1 MFKNWL
7 AFCLVTLFLCTT
19 AAEAK
24 RVALVIGNSNYE
36 QTGSLS
42 NPANDV
48 LTVAQSATKAG
59 FDDVIVAR
67 DLGMQAFQMK
77 IREFRE
83 KATGAE
89 LAMVYYAGH
98 GVESRGKNWLIPI
111 DAKLQTSLDLPYEAI
126 NLDRILEALEA
137 STIGMVVLD
146 ACRNNPFGN
155 TWRSGSRA
163 VQQGLV
169 GVDADD
175 ILVIYAAAPG
185 QTADD
190 GNGPN
195 SPFATSLAKRLVQP
209 DLPIQMLGGSIRD
222 DVLSA
227 TGGKQRPYVS
237 ANITGTPIY
246 LVQSPPK
253 PVATA
258 VAAVG
263 SASTAGNRSRLD
275 ALSWRGALSANSS
288 SAYSAYLTEFPDG
301 LFADLAKE
309 KINELRQPVLSG
321 RTTRV
326 ASTPPV
332 QSFQAAPAPRTAPP
346 LTAAPA
352 TVSSTPPISAFRLPT
367 DPEPTPDPQPQVKQP
382 AAATKPAPA
391 PAPAS
396 APTIDTTSNGSE
408 IKMARSGA
416 DLAYV
421 PPSVVE
427 PPLPS
432 LPPTPVLL
440 QKDYPDCKESH
451 QHLVD
456 PLDKANDINACTVKL
471 DQYYENVLNKFR
483 EDMNAHQDRISAI
496 YTEKVAGRMEYSA
509 ANRDRF
515 YKGMM
520 QEHADSNPDGPNL
533 AVYRAAVELYESD
546 RNYLRDRFCFNT
558 GCEGY
563 TIPENFGFSRMKGYE
578 ADSDDDAVEV
588 AANSEKSK
596 KSKKKKKKKKSGG
609 KCKKSRGRGALLG
622 SIFGGL
628 AGKAAGLNKAGTLLA
643 SGLGALIV
651 GEIACQLDEKEQKE
665 AAQATQTVAEVEKV
679 GATAT
684 WKSPTRSGV
693 SGSSTVTALN
703 TQPNGQKCLT
713 ITDVAFIDGEET
725 RVSKQMCRG
734 NKGGR
739 YVIMA

>member
-1 MFKNWL
+1 MLKNWL
-7 AFCLVTLFLCTT
+7 ALCFVILFLWDSG
-19 AAEAK
+19 AEAK
-24 RVALVIGNSNYE
+24 RVALVIGNGTYE
-36 QTGSLS
+36 RTGSLA
-42 NPANDV
+42 NPSNDV
-48 LTVAQSATKAG
+48 LTVAQAAQKAG
-59 FDDVIVAR
+59 FDDVVVAR
-67 DLGMQAFQMK
+67 DLGIQAFQTK

-83 KATGAE
+83 KATGAD

-98 GVESRGKNWLIPI
+98 GVESRGKNWLIPV

-126 NLDRILEALEA
+126 NLDRILESLESA
-137 STIGMVVLD
+137 SIGMVVLD
-146 ACRNNPFGN
+146 ACRNNPFGD
-155 TWRSGSRA
+155 TWRAGSRG
-163 VQQGLV
+163 VQRGLV

-190 GNGPN
+190 GNGAN
-195 SPFATSLAKRLVQP
+195 SPFAQSLAKRMVQP

-246 LVQSPPK
+246 LVQSPSK
-253 PVATA
+253 PSATG
-258 VAAVG
+258 VAAAG
-263 SASTAGNRSRLD
+263 SSGNRSRLD
-275 ALSWRGALSANSS
+275 ALSWRGALSANSA

-301 LFADLAKE
+301 LFADLAKD

-326 ASTPPV
+326 ASTPPARRPQV
-332 QSFQAAPAPRTAPP
+332 ASPAPVAPVALASKP
-346 LTAAPA
+346 
-352 TVSSTPPISAFRLPT
+352 STPALEKPAVPNPPPARQQ
-367 DPEPTPDPQPQVKQP
+367 PDETP
-382 AAATKPAPA
+382 AAIAAG
-391 PAPAS
+391 
-396 APTIDTTSNGSE
+396 GSDGVGITME
-408 IKMARSGA
+408 RSGA

-421 PPSVVE
+421 PPKVEE

-456 PLDKANDINACTVKL
+456 PLDKANEINACTVRL

-496 YTEKVAGRMEYSA
+496 YTEQVAGRMEYSA

-515 YKGMM
+515 YQAMM
-520 QEHADSNPDGPNL
+520 QEHADSNPDGSNL

-558 GCEGY
+558 GCAGY
-563 TIPENFGFSRMKGYE
+563 TIPENFGFSRVEGKQSK
-578 ADSDDDAVEV
+578 SDDATELAV
-588 AANSEKSK
+588 NSDGNKN
-596 KSKKKKKKKKSGG
+596 KKKKKKKKSGG

-628 AGKAAGLNKAGTLLA
+628 AGKAAGLNNAGTLLA
-643 SGLGALIV
+643 SGLGALVV

-665 AAQATQTVAEVEKV
+665 AAEATQTVAEQEKV
-679 GATAT
+679 GATAS

-734 NKGGR
+734 KDGGR
-739 YVIMA
+739 YAIMA